1 MKTNLIKIGNSKGIR
16 ITSNVIDIYQ
26 TFNAGAIDYII
37 IKECEFNNEVEIK
50 VIDKKIIIEAVKEP
64 RSNWETSFKKMHKN
78 KEDFLVAESSNVF
91 DKDWEW

>member
-16 ITSNVIDIYQ
+16 ITSN
-26 TFNAGAIDYII
+26 I

-50 VIDKKIIIEAVKEP
+50 VVDKKIIIEAVKEP
-64 RSNWETSFKKMHKN
+64 RSNWENSFKKMHKN
-78 KEDFLVAESSNVF
+78 KEDFLIAESNNVF